1 MGMAERIMYNFEN
14 VTLEYN
20 GKKFYI
26 LKQFEYK
33 NKMYLYGVDVE
44 TAKSGDPNK
53 CEFVFLYR
61 VRDDIFNH
69 VEDPDLRKHER
80 LAEDGRNAHPEH
92 ASIEPKVPARQ
103 LRQAQGAAF

>member
-44 TAKSGDPNK
+44 TAKLGDPNK

-69 VEDPDLRKHER
+69 VEDPDLFDE
-80 LAEDGRNAHPEH
+80 LFDVVAPSCVVD
-92 ASIEPKVPARQ
+92 SINNSMKQ
-103 LRQAQGAAF
+103 N